1 MDRTWTLKSEI
12 SVRIVA
18 LLFTTVLYV
27 CAIELA
33 GVEGGKEERPGAGSP
48 LLALVR
54 DTAVVMLKHVCR
66 RRTLGDYHQLKAPHC
81 PRHSLP
87 RDVRRAI
94 HTAWDLGVSAP
105 KGAARPEATA
115 SVP

>member
-1 MDRTWTLKSEI
+1 MVCAVFQQPPREHSTTAKLCTKQMGRERLTDRDRETEGKNGLSEVDRTWTLKSEI

-54 DTAVVMLKHVCR
+54 GTAVVMLKHTCR
-66 RRTLGDYHQLKAPHC
+66 
-81 PRHSLP
+81 
-87 RDVRRAI
+87 
-94 HTAWDLGVSAP
+94 
-105 KGAARPEATA
+105 
-115 SVP
+115 